1 MCYKLERERFKKLAI
16 LVAAVVLL
24 TWITS
29 AFGFTWLYSYNR
41 TIQFNFFFKGNW
53 VLFGLYMVIFSVFAR
68 IYKGFKVG
76 SHKTV
81 DLIVSQM
88 LSTVCT
94 NAVMYIQICLIARA
108 IVTPLPLL
116 ICTAI
121 QFVII
126 VVWAIVA
133 GYIIRR
139 IYPAKS
145 LIIVYGSLQSAH
157 MLSDKLT
164 TRQDKYKVDALVDVK
179 EGYDFIVSR
188 IADYDGVV
196 ICDTPNQIR
205 NDVLKYCFKIS
216 KTVYLVPKIS
226 DIIVRG
232 AENMELFDTPLLVSR
247 NIGLTAEQR
256 FIKRI
261 FDIIVSSIGIV
272 IASPFMLITAVAIKL
287 CDRGPVLY
295 KQKRLTRWGKEFD
308 LLKFRSM
315 VVNAESDGVARLAAD
330 NDSRITPVGKV
341 IRAIRFDEL
350 PQLFNIF
357 IGDMSVVGPRPERP
371 EISAEYEKQM
381 PEFAFR
387 LKVKAGL
394 TGNAQV
400 VGKYNTTPYDKL
412 KLDLMYIEKY
422 SIVQDLLI
430 ILKTV
435 KILLLSKESTEGIKQ
450 GYITPLTKEN
460 TERKDHNEQA

>member
-88 LSTVCT
+88 ISTVCT

>member
-1 MCYKLERERFKKLAI
+1 MERERFKKLAI

-88 LSTVCT
+88 ISTVCT

-145 LIIVYGSLQSAH
+145 LLIVYGSLQSAH

>member
-1 MCYKLERERFKKLAI
+1 MERERFKKLAI

-88 LSTVCT
+88 ISTVCT

-145 LIIVYGSLQSAH
+145 LLIVYGSLQSAH

-371 EISAEYEKQM
+371 EIAAEYEKQM

>member
-88 LSTVCT
+88 ISTVCT

-145 LIIVYGSLQSAH
+145 LLIVYGSLQSAH

-371 EISAEYEKQM
+371 EIAAEYEKQM

>member
-1 MCYKLERERFKKLAI
+1 MERERFKKLAI

-88 LSTVCT
+88 ISTVCT

-145 LIIVYGSLQSAH
+145 LLIVYGSLQSAH

-247 NIGLTAEQR
+247 NIGLTAEQI

>member
-88 LSTVCT
+88 ISTVCT

-145 LIIVYGSLQSAH
+145 LLIVYGSLQSAH